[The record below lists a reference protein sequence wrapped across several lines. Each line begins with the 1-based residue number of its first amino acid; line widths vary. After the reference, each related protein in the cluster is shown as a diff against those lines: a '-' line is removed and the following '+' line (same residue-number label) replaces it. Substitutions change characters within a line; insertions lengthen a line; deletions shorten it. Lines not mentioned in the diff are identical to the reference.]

1 MNGLRLVEYLLSL
14 NLNSYRKLYLEQMS
28 KRYYFMMSSTGHEI
42 AFLYISGD
50 PIKWEMGE
58 FMLEQRKTLA
68 VVVKVTDSAV
78 MIKQI

>member
-1 MNGLRLVEYLLSL
+1 
-14 NLNSYRKLYLEQMS
+14 
-28 KRYYFMMSSTGHEI
+28 MMSSTGHEI
-42 AFLYISGD
+42 AFLYISDD